1 MSEPTNQEWSIYLE
15 EIKEKLHISPD
26 ENDDNLKREIEFA
39 HAEIQGRTG
48 IFPLTN
54 KRGRGLVYEYVRF
67 LYNGQGEYFNTAY
80 ASSLSSFSWELYEV
94 EDDA

>member
-1 MSEPTNQEWSIYLE
+1 MSEPTLEEWSTYLE

-48 IFPLTN
+48 SFPLSN
-54 KRGRGLVYEYVRF
+54 KRGRGLVFEYVRF
-67 LYNGQGEYFNTAY
+67 LYNGQGEYFVTAY
-80 ASSLSSFSWELYEV
+80 ASSMRSFSWELY
-94 EDDA
+94 DPDGDG